1 MSNTRKTERIVIR
14 CTSEEKQL
22 IRANAAH
29 QNDPQP
35 VSRYLVSLGAYAA
48 DFSLAAVKAA
58 AVPILHHLR
67 KIGGN
72 LNQIAHARNRGSA
85 IDRNNLLSV
94 VRRLISVLLHI
105 VPRDQLAKMV
115 QETKPCD
122 LAFDE
127 EDQTCQ
133 S

>member
-14 CTSEEKQL
+14 CTVGEKQL
-22 IRANAAH
+22 IRENAAK
-29 QNDPQP
+29 QDVPQP
-35 VSRYLVSLGAYAA
+35 VSRFLVSMGAYAA
-48 DFSLAAVKAA
+48 DYPLAAVKH
-58 AVPILHHLR
+58 AVVPLLHHLR

-94 VRRLISVLLHI
+94 VRRLISVLLHL
-105 VPRDQLAKMV
+105 VPRDQLLRMV
-115 QETKPCD
+115 QETAPCD
-122 LAFDE
+122 LVEE

>member
-14 CTSEEKQL
+14 CTLEEKQL
-22 IRANAAH
+22 IRENAASKK
-29 QNDPQP
+29 DPQP

-48 DFSLAAVKAA
+48 SFPLAAVKRA

-72 LNQIAHARNRGSA
+72 LNQLVHARNKGAA

-105 VPRDQLAKMV
+105 VPRERLIEMV
-115 QETKPCD
+115 QETDPCEIAD
-122 LAFDE
+122 KQE
-127 EDQTCQ
+127 EQIGQ